1 MPMSKSEEKKVITT
15 YQIRSV
21 LRIYGNQLKQRNRIL
36 LDSGEQTS
44 QTSEFVNISM
54 EARKKQILNQVS
66 NQLISQIH
74 MNNEKGPDYPGSATD
89 QASKV
94 ENLSEV

>member
-1 MPMSKSEEKKVITT
+1 MITT

-54 EARKKQILNQVS
+54 EARKRQILNQVS
-66 NQLISQIH
+66 NQLISQIN
-74 MNNEKGPDYPGSATD
+74 MNNEKGHDYPGSATD

-94 ENLSEV
+94 ENLGEV